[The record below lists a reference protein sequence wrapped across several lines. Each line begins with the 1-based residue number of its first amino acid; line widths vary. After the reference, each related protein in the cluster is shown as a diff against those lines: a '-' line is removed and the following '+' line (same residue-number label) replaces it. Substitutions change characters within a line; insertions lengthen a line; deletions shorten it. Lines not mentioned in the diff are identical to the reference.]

1 MTSCWN
7 THVLYLL
14 ILSFTLFSLTVSW
27 TVETR
32 KSTLFPWRTA
42 SSSSSSDPIGCI
54 VEVRERRDAKQT
66 FQVTV
71 GCNNH
76 NDPITVSL
84 PFIQTADTLASSL
97 WPPALA
103 GAILSQSARASFPNH
118 ASILEVGAGLG
129 LMGQVLAKSTRASHC
144 LITDKDEQ
152 TMKLLQDILENTPDI
167 QAKCLEWRDTQDEHM
182 AQTCDIVI
190 GTDVA
195 YYQYLLQPLLNT
207 ISHFLK
213 PENSLLMI
221 IGQANRESQ
230 WDLFDIISKGGYNV
244 DLDCHE
250 TKWKGR
256 TEMLLYQLEMT
267 EWQQQHDEEHEN
279 NDETIVD
286 GVVDIAV
293 LMHAT
298 PGLLLPSLSKNDYL
312 AQENDRDKIAMSF

>member
-42 SSSSSSDPIGCI
+42 SSSFAPIGCI

-103 GAILSQSARASFPNH
+103 GAILSQSARCILSQPCEYLGSGSRTWFNGS
-118 ASILEVGAGLG
+118 SIG
-129 LMGQVLAKSTRASHC
+129 
-144 LITDKDEQ
+144 KD
-152 TMKLLQDILENTPDI
+152 DSSI
-167 QAKCLEWRDTQDEHM
+167 
-182 AQTCDIVI
+182 
-190 GTDVA
+190 
-195 YYQYLLQPLLNT
+195 
-207 ISHFLK
+207 
-213 PENSLLMI
+213 
-221 IGQANRESQ
+221 
-230 WDLFDIISKGGYNV
+230 
-244 DLDCHE
+244 
-250 TKWKGR
+250 
-256 TEMLLYQLEMT
+256 
-267 EWQQQHDEEHEN
+267 
-279 NDETIVD
+279 
-286 GVVDIAV
+286 
-293 LMHAT
+293 
-298 PGLLLPSLSKNDYL
+298 SLSNHG
-312 AQENDRDKIAMSF
+312 